1 MADHFITNPAT
12 SYFATANQPKT
23 ITVRPA
29 KQNTGGD
36 NMIIIKRLK
45 ISAPGFTDKYITLVQ
60 RAAPTTTP

>member
-1 MADHFITNPAT
+1 MANFITNPAT

-29 KQNTGGD
+29 KQNIGVD
-36 NMIIIKRLK
+36 NIIKRLK

-60 RAAPTTTP
+60 RAAPPAPPITP

>member
-1 MADHFITNPAT
+1 MADYFITNPAT

-29 KQNTGGD
+29 KQNTGEVK
-36 NMIIIKRLK
+36 IIKQLK

-60 RAAPTTTP
+60 RAAPPITP

>member
-1 MADHFITNPAT
+1 MANFITNPAT

-29 KQNTGGD
+29 KQNIGGD
-36 NMIIIKRLK
+36 NIIKRLK

-60 RAAPTTTP
+60 RAAPPAPPITP